1 MLPNNA
7 LKTSN
12 KNRTVNLVS
21 SVYLAPMNKFRFPAI
36 YSNRLYLIADGK
48 EIFSVSDAI
57 FSGML
62 WCVSFTITLS
72 IILKS
77 ISRSE
82 LIHFFP
88 SLMDLKRKSAILRAN
103 NLPAF
108 KSTYV
113 GKKGKS
119 EIFYSGF
126 IFILIWQDFLAWL
139 PGSHQ
144 PGLPTFIN
152 T

>member
-1 MLPNNA
+1 
-7 LKTSN
+7 
-12 KNRTVNLVS
+12 
-21 SVYLAPMNKFRFPAI
+21 MN
-36 YSNRLYLIADGK
+36 
-48 EIFSVSDAI
+48 
-57 FSGML
+57 
-62 WCVSFTITLS
+62 
-72 IILKS
+72 
-77 ISRSE
+77 
-82 LIHFFP
+82 
-88 SLMDLKRKSAILRAN
+88 LKRKSAILRAN

-139 PGSHQ
+139 PGSYQ

-152 T
+152 TWTFSWSIYKWQAEIVVNFTVQSWTGTQFITTHNCCNLSSKNIFSCLLRIQLTLKCEFLYGPCLELIDRLEMMKIRQFTVLPQCY